1 MSAPIR
7 IGFIGLGRMGWPMAR
22 NLAAAGFDTCVH
34 DADPARGRRFAAELG
49 GTAADDAASLGRHAD
64 VVVTMLPTG
73 QDVRDALLGRAD
85 AEPRA
90 GAAEALRRGAVVID
104 MSSSDP
110 LGTRELGAALGERG
124 IALID
129 APVSGLPA
137 KAETGTLTIMIG
149 TDDEAALAAA
159 NPVLAV
165 LGERLVRVGGLGCGH
180 AMKALNNIV
189 AATAFAVTAEALLI
203 GKRFG
208 LDPAVMA
215 EIMNTS
221 TGRNFHTD
229 ISFPAH
235 VLTRKFGTGFALGL
249 LAKDVAIAADL
260 RAALG
265 ATAPVVDLVNRLA
278 AEGRDAVGADED
290 NTALVKHWERLN
302 GVVLEPN
309 AAAEAAAA
317 RREDSAAGKDTGA

>member
-1 MSAPIR
+1 
-7 IGFIGLGRMGWPMAR
+7 MGWPMAR
-22 NLAAAGFDTCVH
+22 NLAAAGFETCVY
-34 DADPARGRRFAAELG
+34 DADPAQARRFAAEFG
-49 GTAADDAASLGRHAD
+49 GSAAEDGATLGRQAD

-73 QDVRDALLGRAD
+73 KDVHDALLGRGEDGA
-85 AEPRA
+85 RA
-90 GAAEALRRGAVVID
+90 GAAATLRRGAVVVD

-110 LGTRELGAALGERG
+110 LGTRELGEALRTRG

-149 TDDEAALAAA
+149 TDDDAALTAA
-159 NPVLAV
+159 NPVLVV

-189 AATAFAVTAEALLI
+189 AATAFTVTAEALII

-278 AEGRDAVGADED
+278 ADGRNAVGAHED
-290 NTALVKHWERLN
+290 NTAIVKHWERLN

-309 AAAEAAAA
+309 ADTHAPAVPSAPSAAAK
-317 RREDSAAGKDTGA
+317 DAGT